1 MLPARPD
8 ESVFSGYDE
17 GCRFQ
22 CLSCCTRSW
31 IACASDEAFSPWLS
45 SACSPV
51 VQEILNPV
59 RDVFVVTGIG
69 EGRRN
74 APQFIEDTRSGE
86 LRYVPIG
93 LAPPDRETVPKTPEE
108 RAEMEEELR
117 LIADRNEQ
125 RASQTRR
132 MTLLPDPEP
141 VIVMPGPDLG
151 STPEPASAQ

>member
-1 MLPARPD
+1 MPFMLQPVLDRMRLGRGILA
-8 ESVFSGYDE
+8 VAVLGMLA
-17 GCRFQ
+17 GC
-22 CLSCCTRSW
+22 
-31 IACASDEAFSPWLS
+31 AGD
-45 SACSPV
+45 
-51 VQEILNPV
+51 LNPV

>member
-1 MLPARPD
+1 MQVPMPFMLHPVLDRMRLGRGILA
-8 ESVFSGYDE
+8 VAVLGMLA
-17 GCRFQ
+17 GC
-22 CLSCCTRSW
+22 
-31 IACASDEAFSPWLS
+31 AGD
-45 SACSPV
+45 
-51 VQEILNPV
+51 LNPV